1 MLFLIGFV
9 TVIGCVIS
17 GYVLHHGELGVL
29 WQPTEVLIIC
39 GAAIGSFMISNP
51 PKVVKKAL
59 KSLKFLLKGSPYKKK
74 DYVELLTML
83 YACFKLMRSKG
94 MLAMEAH
101 IENPHESTL
110 FSQYPKFAHNHHAV
124 DFLCDYLRLMTM
136 GMEDRYQ
143 MEDLM
148 DADLE
153 THHHE
158 HHNAAAALTNLGDA
172 FPALGIVAAVL
183 GVIVT
188 MGSIDQPP
196 AVLGKLIGA
205 ALVGT
210 FLGILVAYGY
220 VGPIGSFLGKY
231 FEDEHHYMVAIKAGL
246 MAHLKGCAP
255 AVSVEFARNI
265 IPPNDRPDFKSVEE
279 ACSAVPNP

>member
-1 MLFLIGFV
+1 MLFIVGFI
-9 TVIGCVIS
+9 TVIGCVIG
-17 GYVLHHGELGVL
+17 GYVLHHGKLEVL

-51 PKVVKKAL
+51 PKVVKGCL
-59 KSLKFLLKGSPYKKK
+59 KSLKYVIKGSPYKKK
-74 DYVELLTML
+74 DYVELLTLL
-83 YACFKLMRSKG
+83 YHCFKTMRSKG
-94 MLAMEAH
+94 MLEMESH
-101 IENPHESTL
+101 IENPHASAL
-110 FSQYPKFAHNHHAV
+110 FSRYPKFAHNHHAV

-136 GMEDRYQ
+136 GVEDRYQ

-158 HHNAAAALTNLGDA
+158 HHTIAGAITTLGDA

-196 AVLGKLIGA
+196 AILGQLIGA

-220 VGPIGSFLGKY
+220 VGPMGSLLGKY
-231 FEDEHHYMVAIKAGL
+231 FDDDHVYLVTIKAGL
-246 MAHLKGCAP
+246 MAHLKGSAP
-255 AVSVEFARNI
+255 AVSVEFARNV
-265 IPPNDRPDFKSVEE
+265 IPPADRPDFKSVED
-279 ACSAVPNP
+279 ACSTVAV